1 MALTYDEALT
11 KVKEVLTSA
20 LAVDD
25 DQVQPKA
32 KLNADLG
39 AESID
44 YLDITFQLEKAFK
57 IKIPQNDLIPQ
68 NLFTD
73 PRFVSNGMVTA
84 DGLAELHRLMPFA
97 DLSEFDKNPN
107 INSFRD
113 VFTVD
118 TLVRYVMLKVN
129 GNIDGMP
136 PSGGDAASGVE
147 APRG

>member
-1 MALTYDEALT
+1 MAMTYDDVLE
-11 KVKEVLTSA
+11 KVKEVLTGA

-25 DQVQPKA
+25 DQVTPRA

-73 PRFVSNGMVTA
+73 PRFVSNGVMTA

-129 GNIDGMP
+129 GNLDGVP
-136 PSGGDAASGVE
+136 PPE
-147 APRG
+147 APEAPSA

>member
-1 MALTYDEALT
+1 MAMTYDDVLE
-11 KVKEVLTSA
+11 KVKEVLTGA

-25 DQVQPKA
+25 DQVTPRA

-73 PRFVSNGMVTA
+73 PRFVNNGMMTSE
-84 DGLAELHRLMPFA
+84 GLAELHRLMPFA
-97 DLSEFDKNPN
+97 DLSGFDKNPN

-129 GNIDGMP
+129 GNLDGVP
-136 PSGGDAASGVE
+136 PPGDQPE
-147 APRG
+147 APEAPSA

>member
-1 MALTYDEALT
+1 MAMTYDEVLE

-25 DQVQPKA
+25 DQVTPRA

-73 PRFVSNGMVTA
+73 PRFVSNGVMTA

-129 GNIDGMP
+129 GYLDGVP
-136 PSGGDAASGVE
+136 PPRDQPE
-147 APRG
+147 APEAPSA

>member
-1 MALTYDEALT
+1 MAMTYDEVLV
-11 KVKEVLTSA
+11 KVKDVLAGA

-57 IKIPQNDLIPQ
+57 IKIPQNELIPQ

-73 PRFVSNGMVTA
+73 PRFVSNGIVTA

-97 DLSEFDKNPN
+97 DLSDFIKNPN

-129 GNIDGMP
+129 GNLDGVP
-136 PSGGDAASGVE
+136 PTSTGDGASGAAS
-147 APRG
+147 

>member
-1 MALTYDEALT
+1 MAMTYDEILV

-25 DQVQPKA
+25 GQVEPKA

-73 PRFVSNGMVTA
+73 PRLVNNGMVTTE
-84 DGLAELHRLMPFA
+84 GLAELHRLMPFA

-129 GNIDGMP
+129 GSLDGAP
-136 PSGGDAASGVE
+136 PTATGDSAPGAAG
-147 APRG
+147 